1 VTALYAAY
9 ALLLTALAAVSAST
23 LAWMLYAWRTPEQ
36 LSGTRFPT
44 DGSATRTFSLIVPA
58 RHEAAVL
65 GRTLDGLAA
74 LDHPA
79 YEVVV
84 VVGDDDPE
92 TRASAEAAEARH
104 PDIVRV
110 VTDASVPKSKP
121 RALNTA
127 LPACRGEVI
136 GVFDAEDDVHP
147 DLLRKVDAL
156 LAETGAEMAQGGVQ
170 LVDYWS
176 SWYSVRSCL
185 EYYFWFRSRLHFHAD
200 ERFIPLGGN
209 TVFVRADLLREAGGW
224 DPDCLAED
232 CELGVRLSAR
242 GARVAVAYEAELA
255 TREETPHTL
264 GQLFRQRTRWHQGFL
279 QVLRKGH
286 WRRLPTRRQR
296 MLARY
301 TLAMPFLQ
309 AFTGVLIPLS
319 LLSIPLLEVPIGL
332 ALFSFVPLVMTL
344 VTLAV
349 EVVGLYDLRRL
360 FGGPARRRDV
370 ARLVLGTPFYQVVLA
385 GAAVRAVAREGLGRN
400 NWEKTAHAGRHLRPE
415 VERAGA

>member
-209 TVFVRADLLREAGGW
+209 TVFIRADLLREAGGW

-286 WRRLPTRRQR
+286 WRQLPTRRQR